1 MTSDARMKCPHCHRN
16 LPLDQFHTTG
26 YHRCTEESRLQYWAN
41 IGSITGNGAEAP
53 PREEDACCAGIF
65 VLCEKCWA
73 ILRPEERL
81 KYHLDVLMRWHFE
94 DEEERVRVETEI
106 CGRVLAS

>member
-1 MTSDARMKCPHCHRN
+1 MTKNKCPHCHRE
-16 LPLDQFHTTG
+16 LTSKTEHTTY
-26 YHRCTEESRLQYWAN
+26 YHGCTEESRQQYWAN
-41 IGSITGNGAEAP
+41 IGGMTGTTSEAP
-53 PREEDACCAGIF
+53 PREEDAPCGGIF

-94 DEEERVRVETEI
+94 NEEERVRVETEI
-106 CGRVLAS
+106 ARAVLAT

>member
-1 MTSDARMKCPHCHRN
+1 MRCPHCHTQ
-16 LPLDQFHTTG
+16 LTTETEHTTY
-26 YHRCTEESRLQYWAN
+26 YHRSSEESRQQYWAN
-41 IGSITGNGAEAP
+41 IGHMTGVEHEAP

-65 VLCEKCWA
+65 VLCEKCWQL
-73 ILRPEERL
+73 LRPEERL

-106 CGRVLAS
+106 AGRVLA